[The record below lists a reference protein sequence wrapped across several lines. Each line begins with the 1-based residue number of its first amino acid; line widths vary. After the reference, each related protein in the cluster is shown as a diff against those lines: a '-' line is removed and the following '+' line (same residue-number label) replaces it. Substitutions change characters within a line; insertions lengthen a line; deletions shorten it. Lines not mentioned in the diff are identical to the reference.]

1 MRTTIAVLLLFSSLP
16 LAGQPASPLAE
27 AQQKLAAGDADGAI
41 AILTPFLEANPRMI
55 FAYNTLGAA
64 HQQKGEYAKAIEN
77 YEKAAQA
84 PALRGQA
91 WFNIA
96 TVHAEQKN
104 VDESLR
110 WLAKVRSTGS
120 FDFDLFRS
128 DARLAEVRKSPRFEG
143 LIPAKRDFGNPF
155 VEPVRVIHEWTGETK
170 GSQFGWIARRV
181 GDVDRDGVADF
192 VTSAPTFPA
201 DGGPAGKIYVYS
213 SKSGKLLWSAVGEPG
228 HQLGLG
234 IEGAGDV
241 DRDGVP
247 DVIAGAPGAGRS
259 YVYSGRDG
267 RVIHTLGEGNAAEQH
282 GRHVSGV
289 GDVNGD
295 GHADVV
301 AGAPGVGTGRVY
313 VYSGKDATLLR
324 AIDGEADGDQFGVA
338 VAGDDGIIIVGA
350 PAAGPSNTGRVYVYD
365 KLAAE
370 PKFVLDADDTGGAF
384 GGMFLSVVGDIDA
397 DGSRDIYASDWANSA
412 KGRSTGRIYVH
423 SGKDGRQLLQLT
435 GDASGDGFGIGVA
448 DAGDVNRDGHDDLV
462 VGAWQESSAA
472 ISGGKV
478 YVYSGKDRS
487 LLRTITGRLPG
498 ETLGFDT
505 TNVGD
510 VDGDGTPDF
519 LLTSA
524 WSGVN
529 GFQSGRVYIVSG
541 AVKSEPPPK
550 VVPRKM
556 RVKR

>member
-1 MRTTIAVLLLFSSLP
+1 MFYSQRMRTTIAILFLITSIP
-16 LAGQPASPLAE
+16 LSGQPVPQLAE

-41 AILTPFLEANPRMI
+41 AILSPFLEANPRMV

-64 HQQKGEYAKAIEN
+64 YQQNGEYAKAIES

-96 TVHAEQKN
+96 TVHAEQK
-104 VDESLR
+104 DTEESLR
-110 WLAKVRSTGS
+110 WLEKVRATGS

-128 DARLAEVRKSPRFEG
+128 DARLAEVRKSPRFES
-143 LIPAKRDFGNPF
+143 LIPTKRDFENPF
-155 VEPVRVIHEWTGETK
+155 VEPVRVIHEWIGETK

-181 GDVDRDGVADF
+181 GDVDGDGVADF
-192 VTSAPTFPA
+192 VTSAPTYPVG
-201 DGGPAGKIYVYS
+201 GGPGGKVYVYS
-213 SKSGKLLWSAVGEPG
+213 SKSGKLLWTAVGEAG

-241 DRDGVP
+241 DRDGIP

-267 RVIHTLGEGNAAEQH
+267 RVIFALGEGNAAEQH
-282 GRHVSGV
+282 GRQVSGV

-301 AGAPGVGTGRVY
+301 AGAPGGGAGRVY
-313 VYSGKDATLLR
+313 LYSGNDGALLTT
-324 AIDGEADGDQFGVA
+324 IEGESDGDQFGVA
-338 VAGDDGIIIVGA
+338 VAGEGGVIVIGA
-350 PAAGPSNTGRVYVYD
+350 PAAGSSDTGRVYVYEG
-365 KLAAE
+365 LEAE
-370 PKFVLDADDTGGAF
+370 PKFVLDADETGASF
-384 GGMFLSVVGDIDA
+384 GGMFLSVVGDIDG
-397 DGSRDIYASDWANSA
+397 DGASDIYASDWANSA

-423 SGKDGRQLLQLT
+423 SGKDGSQLLQLT
-435 GDASGDGFGIGVA
+435 GEAAGDGFGIGVA
-448 DAGDVNRDGHDDLV
+448 DAGDVNRDGHADLV
-462 VGAWQESSAA
+462 VGAWQERSVAL
-472 ISGGKV
+472 SGGKV

-498 ETLGFDT
+498 ETFGFDA

-510 VDGDGTPDF
+510 VDGDGVPDF

-524 WSGVN
+524 WSGIN

-541 AVKSEPPPK
+541 GKESEP
-550 VVPRKM
+550 RKT